1 MGSPDDDKVTTTMDN
16 RSVSYCLFFSPLSLL
31 RKRDDQQAPRMG
43 RNWTTIAAKRWKGR
57 LVSGGG
63 AAFRHPRMWFYQFP
77 LWNCCGRL
85 TPFAFNYSHHF
96 NRSLNLGHATS
107 LSSSRQSI
115 CLVATWLRPTRRV
128 IQPIRLVN
136 FIRQKIQKKR
146 SASRKNAVLLGAANP
161 MWLIIIIIH
170 GQNQWMESHDVLA
183 PLRQKRATS
192 ADGAEKWPA
201 RAARDWTEFTA
212 NSLVQDK

>member
-1 MGSPDDDKVTTTMDN
+1 M
-16 RSVSYCLFFSPLSLL
+16 
-31 RKRDDQQAPRMG
+31 A

-136 FIRQKIQKKR
+136 FIRQKIQKKEAQVGRMQFYWGPRTPCDLLSLSFTDRTNEWKVMTFQRHYGRREQRALMGQKNGRPELRVTGRNSRRIR
-146 SASRKNAVLLGAANP
+146 SSKTNN
-161 MWLIIIIIH
+161 
-170 GQNQWMESHDVLA
+170 
-183 PLRQKRATS
+183 KRAVGRRGLLFLS
-192 ADGAEKWPA
+192 K
-201 RAARDWTEFTA
+201 
-212 NSLVQDK
+212 